1 MQKEIKILQ
10 SGDPGLR
17 KISKE
22 IKDSEILSKKIKEII
37 SSLKIAMNSQ
47 SDAVAISAPQ
57 IGELVRVFVISKKL
71 FDILEEDKKPLK
83 EEKRDL
89 IFINP
94 EITKLSKSKMI
105 CEEGCLSVRFLY
117 GKVKRSSHAT
127 IEAFDEN
134 GKKIKRDASGL
145 LSQIV
150 QHENDHLNGILF
162 IDKATDIKE
171 ILPENL
177 QTLQNAK

>member
-162 IDKATDIKE
+162 IDRKAHV
-171 ILPENL
+171 
-177 QTLQNAK
+177 